1 MNMKKEKVIV
11 EVSQDGVFAAYMPND
26 EYNFGLA
33 GYGDSEQEAID
44 DFYITVEEMK
54 ELEKEYGRVF
64 PDLSFEFEYDKESL
78 LKYYSSLIGVN
89 TLHKMTGI
97 PKSRLNQYILDK
109 TKPTKKSLQKI
120 QDGIRKF
127 AESLNRVALM

>member
-1 MNMKKEKVIV
+1 
-11 EVSQDGVFAAYMPND
+11 
-26 EYNFGLA
+26 
-33 GYGDSEQEAID
+33 
-44 DFYITVEEMK
+44 MK
-54 ELEKEYGRVF
+54 ELEKENGRVF

-97 PKSRLNQYILDK
+97 PKSRHNQYILDE

-127 AESLNRVALM
+127 DESLNRVALM